1 MYHEYT
7 DKMKQIQNSF
17 LEFLEKEDNIEEN
30 YQNLTKLIKD
40 QKIEDNQLELKSFL
54 HLISKIAKNHYR
66 NPNFFDKIKQI
77 LQIIKN
83 SINNFFTNEEIF
95 EFFEKSQHILLFLVE
110 EKVFRIDES
119 IFAKMLKNES
129 LANFFKPEL
138 QSFSKE
144 DKEKDQDID
153 LEEYNEKRKIGEND
167 SYLCKIIR
175 EDSIEDFI
183 IYVNKNDQFSLNSY
197 IEKSVFETHSILNGQ
212 EVKLIDYAAFFGSVQ
227 IFKYLYLN
235 GVALTKALWIY
246 GIHGDNP
253 EIIDILKENEITP
266 EDSSYQKCMKEAIKC
281 HHNGIANYILNNLL
295 QEEEF
300 YVDDKFFR
308 NLTCY
313 SFHYY
318 NFSFFPKEPNHRFIF
333 FYACY
338 YDYLNIVQFLF
349 QTKKIDVKEKIIYIY
364 LFCSI
369 LFFFIDSNV
378 FGNIQKRTI

>member
-1 MYHEYT
+1 MLDTNAIYHEYT
-7 DKMKQIQNSF
+7 DKMKQIQNDF

-40 QKIEDNQLELKSFL
+40 QKIGDNRLELRSFL

-77 LQIIKN
+77 LQNIKN
-83 SINNFFTNEEIF
+83 SIKNFFTNEEIF
-95 EFFEKSQHILLFLVE
+95 EFFERNQHILLFLIE

-119 IFAKMLKNES
+119 IFTKMQKIES
-129 LANFFKPEL
+129 LENFFKPEL

-144 DKEKDQDID
+144 DKENDQDID

-212 EVKLIDYAAFFGSVQ
+212 AVKLIDYAAFFGSVQ

-253 EIIDILKENEITP
+253 EIINILKENEITP

-281 HHNGIANYILNNLL
+281 HHNGIANYIINNLL
-295 QEEEF
+295 KGKME
-300 YVDDKFFR
+300 KR
-308 NLTCY
+308 NEVSNFENNLY
-313 SFHYY
+313 SYGFHYHNY
-318 NFSFFPKEPNHRFIF
+318 LFLPDDENKSHFIF
-333 FYACY
+333 HYACK
-338 YDYLNIVQFLF
+338 YDYFTLVDFLYK
-349 QTKKIDVKEKIIYIY
+349 TKKINLYEE
-364 LFCSI
+364 SI
-369 LFFFIDSNV
+369 LNL
-378 FGNIQKRTI
+378 